1 MCLYMKKFI
10 QESLQE
16 FDHVVWP
23 TQAET
28 RKYFTIVVSM
38 IAICALVLFVFGS
51 AVTNALF
58 AVRGIVTPARPYVAP
73 TQTTDAKTADILK
86 RLKTATGATATGTTA
101 STGATTT
108 TGSVNSNK

>member
-28 RKYFTIVVSM
+28 RKYFTVVVSM
-38 IAICALVLFVFGS
+38 ITICALVLFVFGS

-73 TQTTDAKTADILK
+73 TEPTDAKTADILK
-86 RLKTATGATATGTTA
+86 RLKSATGATNSGATATGA
-101 STGATTT
+101 VKTT